1 VTIPVFAPG
10 DVWAVD
16 APGFGRIPII
26 LGSWLTGHPAP
37 TDHVVTVHH
46 QDKNGVWWG
55 IEGRPSGVGWVD
67 MSSYFATRAQLRA
80 ARGNVRQPRTDAQR
94 AAVCK
99 LMEGLLGTS
108 YDWVGGIVAD
118 FDTALHAGELAKLID
133 HWWGWD
139 NGAAQP
145 AHVVCSSAAAWAYR
159 NLGLVSPPVGNA
171 ELVTP
176 ADWWRFNGQWQ

>member
-1 VTIPVFAPG
+1 MTAFQPG

-16 APGFGRIPII
+16 AVGFGRIPII
-26 LGSWLTGHPAP
+26 IGSWLAGHRAP
-37 TDHVVTVHH
+37 VDHVVTVHH

-80 ARGNVRQPRTDAQR
+80 ARGNFSQPRTLAQR
-94 AAVCK
+94 QAVCK

-118 FDTALHAGELAKLID
+118 FDASLHAEDLAKIVD
-133 HWWGWD
+133 RWWGWND
-139 NGAAQP
+139 GVSRP
-145 AHVVCSSAAAWAYR
+145 PHVVCSSAAAWAYGK
-159 NLGLVSPPVGNA
+159 LGLAHPGGA
-171 ELVTP
+171 QELVTP